1 MDDQNKNLI
10 LASVLS
16 FVVII
21 VWFVLFPP
29 PEPIQTEEQN
39 IEQTQTQNL
48 PAQDIQENVTL
59 PSDLSDNKDVPASIL
74 RQTELS
80 DRSR

>member
-1 MDDQNKNLI
+1 MNDQNKNLI

-39 IEQTQTQNL
+39 IEQTQAQNL
-48 PAQDIQENVTL
+48 PAQE
-59 PSDLSDNKDVPASIL
+59 PSAVERAVNRESQRN
-74 RQTELS
+74 
-80 DRSR
+80 

>member
-1 MDDQNKNLI
+1 M
-10 LASVLS
+10 LS

-39 IEQTQTQNL
+39 IEQTQAQNL

-59 PSDLSDNKDVPASIL
+59 PSDLSDNKDVLASIL

-80 DRSR
+80 DRSH